1 MCFAFGW
8 SFRCAFQISDPC
20 RLTSSSQNSKAM
32 VSFAREARE
41 EVLVAKA
48 QCEERQRV
56 LDEMSRELQESGWD
70 GTPILDDPIRHDC
83 D

>member
-1 MCFAFGW
+1 MAPL
-8 SFRCAFQISDPC
+8 DP
-20 RLTSSSQNSKAM
+20 LE
-32 VSFAREARE
+32 REARE

-70 GTPILDDPIRHDC
+70 GLINSALITDRLCLDEISKVQP
-83 D
+83 

>member
-1 MCFAFGW
+1 MA
-8 SFRCAFQISDPC
+8 
-20 RLTSSSQNSKAM
+20 T
-32 VSFAREARE
+32 FAREARE

-70 GTPILDDPIRHDC
+70 GTPILDRLDDPIRHDC
-83 D
+83 DWSPMSWSDFQSAALDNLQQV